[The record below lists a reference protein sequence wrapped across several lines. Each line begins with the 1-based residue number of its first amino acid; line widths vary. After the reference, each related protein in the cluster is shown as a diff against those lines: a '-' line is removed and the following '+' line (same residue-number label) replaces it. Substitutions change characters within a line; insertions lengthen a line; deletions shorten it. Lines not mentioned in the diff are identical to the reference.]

1 MTNTGKTLTTIG
13 RSLQLRQ
20 ALLFIAIAL
29 IAIKSIAV
37 LLNGP
42 VPLERDSL
50 GYWKLS
56 TLVMNGDFFMTDAPI
71 AYRTPLYP
79 WFLAAC
85 RLFSGSHS
93 FWVIALVQVATYVG
107 SIWFASTLA
116 LQITR
121 LPFSRF
127 ATIIC
132 LLPAISATQYNAAAL
147 SESLFVFLLTLHLCA
162 FIKYAHHPNQSQ
174 AVFVGFTL
182 ATLLL
187 TKPIPL
193 LLWIAHLVLILL
205 YAMRRRKHKHADTI
219 HFYKF
224 SHLFTAA
231 CVLLLFTIPWAC
243 RNHLMFGRP
252 SLTEFAG
259 RNLWIVTFQDGS
271 GAGLALPQSLASQ
284 ELTQRLLHSPTPI
297 DATATWSV
305 SNQLTHSGL
314 SDAQADRLMKQVCID
329 AIQEEPRQFA
339 TKMLRRIINYWRCAN
354 TDLLTQ
360 GTSSEGLTPQQ
371 TWNQDVV
378 WSKRLLDVRASQSV
392 LCNTILAIV
401 MGLALGCLLVNHSTR
416 PAAIWLSLVLA
427 YFSVVTGTLEIP
439 DYRYRLIIEP
449 IIGTTF
455 GSAWA
460 VLLSKKERIATI
472 AD

>member
-1 MTNTGKTLTTIG
+1 
-13 RSLQLRQ
+13 
-20 ALLFIAIAL
+20 
-29 IAIKSIAV
+29 
-37 LLNGP
+37 
-42 VPLERDSL
+42 
-50 GYWKLS
+50 
-56 TLVMNGDFFMTDAPI
+56 
-71 AYRTPLYP
+71 
-79 WFLAAC
+79 
-85 RLFSGSHS
+85 
-93 FWVIALVQVATYVG
+93 
-107 SIWFASTLA
+107 
-116 LQITR
+116 
-121 LPFSRF
+121 
-127 ATIIC
+127 
-132 LLPAISATQYNAAAL
+132 
-147 SESLFVFLLTLHLCA
+147 
-162 FIKYAHHPNQSQ
+162 
-174 AVFVGFTL
+174 
-182 ATLLL
+182 
-187 TKPIPL
+187 
-193 LLWIAHLVLILL
+193 
-205 YAMRRRKHKHADTI
+205 MRRRKHKHADTI
-219 HFYKF
+219 RFYKF